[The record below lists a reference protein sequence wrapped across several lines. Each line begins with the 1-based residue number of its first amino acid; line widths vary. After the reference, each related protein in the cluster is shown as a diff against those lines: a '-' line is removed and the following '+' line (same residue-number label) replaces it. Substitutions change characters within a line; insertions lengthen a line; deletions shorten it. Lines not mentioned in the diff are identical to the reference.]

1 MAILNKSTLNH
12 KITRDG
18 TNEKI
23 DLTTDSNTSRV
34 NLLGS
39 DITVVKSFDKNW
51 VVAEEIINVTVV
63 VTNNSDVDL
72 NRFSFEDTLSID
84 ASFVDGSLSIG
95 GQSFP
100 DYNIENGFSHDIT
113 LGGSGADFE
122 IKYQL
127 KVATHTLEN
136 AVENTTKVSFYAG
149 ENQYSLSSNKE
160 TANILDNQ
168 IYALKNADKK
178 IVMSGDTIT
187 YTIAISNEGTV
198 TNTDL
203 FFSDP
208 IPTGTTFVTGSVTV
222 DSTSQP
228 TYDPATGFAL
238 PDLSPN
244 QTITVTFQ
252 VEVE

>member
-18 TNEKI
+18 TDEKI
-23 DLTTDSNTSRV
+23 DLTTESNTSRV

-39 DITVVKSFDKNW
+39 DISVVKNFDKNW
-51 VVAEEIINVTVV
+51 VVADEVINVTVV

-72 NRFSFEDTLSID
+72 SRFSFEDTMSVD
-84 ASFVDGSLSIG
+84 ASFVEGSLSIG

-136 AVENTTKVSFYAG
+136 TIDNTTQVSFYAG

-168 IYALKNADKK
+168 IYLLKTADKK
-178 IVMSGDTIT
+178 IVKAGDIIT

-203 FFSDP
+203 FFIDP
-208 IPTGTTFVTGSVTV
+208 VPTGTTFVTESVTV
-222 DSTSQP
+222 DSSPEP
-228 TYDPATGFAL
+228 TYNPATGFAL

-244 QTITVTFQ
+244 KTITITFQ